1 MILRCKP
8 PKVLNIYAAVYGRSP
23 DHADACPSHL
33 TRPPQFGEWMASLG
47 QELDPIKM
55 SNNSNILRS
64 DGTGTVAFTIL
75 SIKKWRLL

>member
-33 TRPPQFGEWMASLG
+33 TRPPPFGEWMAALG